1 MGTSIDSDTPLLFE
15 TEGGEYTVQ
24 YKGRF
29 LYSKRSPSSSIE
41 SLISSISSFEDTLFI
56 FASPLLGYGLSSL
69 VLRLQS
75 SSFLFIV
82 EYDDLL
88 AKLFEETPHKWE
100 KENVQYFHSSNMLE
114 IIKKLDEV
122 ASFNFKKCTLIRAS
136 GGYALYQ
143 DFYDKLFQN
152 IDYEVSNFWKNKI
165 TLIAMGRLY
174 AKNIFKNIVNILL
187 EKRKRIYSLQKS
199 YIDKPILVLGAG
211 PSLDK
216 SYDFIKKNRSRIFLL
231 AVDVALP
238 SLPSLSIIP
247 DAVLL
252 LEGQYWV
259 ETAFLASS
267 NRNVALFS
275 DITSN
280 PHVANIMTG
289 NIFLYGS
296 NYAKMQFLNDIKDVF
311 FKLPFFDSLGSVGLL
326 AIQIA
331 LFISKKDVPI
341 FHTGLDFSKST
352 GFSHSKGSS
361 NWCNLMISNN
371 RLKTLYPCEN
381 VFLNGMIRLVGK
393 NKEKIFSTPILQS
406 YANIYKR
413 LFSHLPHVFDIAK
426 NGVFLKEVT
435 TEELAQKYIEDFFI
449 RKDDDLILSNNEI
462 DRKPIMEYLKKEKE
476 KLERL
481 KNMLIGLED
490 FNEEIFL
497 SILKTSDYLYS
508 HFPDG
513 LLPLSNISFLKR
525 IRIEGETFYK
535 IISVYENI

>member
-24 YKGRF
+24 YRGRF

-69 VLRLQS
+69 VLRLQP

-238 SLPSLSIIP
+238 SLSSLSIIP

-361 NWCNLMISNN
+361 NWCNLM
-371 RLKTLYPCEN
+371 
-381 VFLNGMIRLVGK
+381 K
-393 NKEKIFSTPILQS
+393 NFVSMRKCFS
-406 YANIYKR
+406 
-413 LFSHLPHVFDIAK
+413 
-426 NGVFLKEVT
+426 
-435 TEELAQKYIEDFFI
+435 
-449 RKDDDLILSNNEI
+449 
-462 DRKPIMEYLKKEKE
+462 
-476 KLERL
+476 
-481 KNMLIGLED
+481 
-490 FNEEIFL
+490 
-497 SILKTSDYLYS
+497 
-508 HFPDG
+508 
-513 LLPLSNISFLKR
+513 
-525 IRIEGETFYK
+525 
-535 IISVYENI
+535 